1 MCVLVICCPRHPWG
15 GAEPGMPMPGWLQ
28 RIKLIPFVN
37 TSHLPVSLD
46 KWKGDGIQL
55 WPLGLKGVSGFL
67 FSLSVSWWGY
77 RRSWGIYPGVSFW
90 FRLILLLWALP
101 FFFPFSFSKNLSRQA
116 SSSYWRKYTLLSFY
130 IVSQLMTVIYLQ
142 MENLEMGKNRM
153 SLIWTLPKVCAVL
166 T

>member
-1 MCVLVICCPRHPWG
+1 MYVLVICGPRHPWG

-28 RIKLIPFVN
+28 RIKPVPFVN

-90 FRLILLLWALP
+90 FWLILLLWALP
-101 FFFPFSFSKNLSRQA
+101 FFFFLFPFPRIYPGRPVLVIDENTHSYHFILLVNSWQSFTCK
-116 SSSYWRKYTLLSFY
+116 WK
-130 IVSQLMTVIYLQ
+130 I
-142 MENLEMGKNRM
+142 
-153 SLIWTLPKVCAVL
+153 
-166 T
+166 